1 MKTKRV
7 LVGMS
12 GGIDSSAVCMML
24 QEQGYEV
31 VGVTMRV
38 WDLPRQ
44 FSQPNQEHPDFIV
57 EAKSLAQRLGIAHYV
72 ADERDDFKNT
82 VVHNFIDEY
91 MQGRTPNPCVMCN
104 PTFKFRMLIEWADRL
119 ECDYIAT
126 GHYVQVREERG
137 LYYIHCGEDMAKD
150 QSYFLWR
157 LGQEVLSRCIFPLGG
172 MKKTDVRAYL
182 DKKGFEMKAREG
194 ESMEVCF
201 IDKDYRDFLSEQV
214 PDINQRIGQ
223 GKFVDVQGRTIGT
236 HEGFPYYTVGQ
247 RKGLGVALGKPAYVL
262 RINALKNTVV
272 LGDAEQLET
281 EAMLVSDARFVNKTD
296 LEDMDLSVRIRYRS
310 RPIPCKISKVDDLFP
325 DESVKKD
332 MWLVRFMTKASAVTP
347 GQSAVFYINDK
358 MVGGAYI
365 CSQKGLQAY
374 LQE

>member
-44 FSQPNQEHPDFIV
+44 FSQPNQEYPDFIE

-72 ADERDDFKNT
+72 ADEREDFKKT
-82 VVHNFIDEY
+82 VVRNFIDEY
-91 MQGRTPNPCVMCN
+91 MQGLTPNPCVMCN

-137 LYYIHCGEDMAKD
+137 LYYIHCGEDVSKD

-157 LGQEVLSRCIFPLGG
+157 LGQDVLSRCIFPLGG

-296 LEDMDLSVRIRYRS
+296 LEDVDLSVRIRYRS

>member
-44 FSQPNQEHPDFIV
+44 FSQPNQEYPDFIV

-82 VVHNFIDEY
+82 VVRNFIDEY

-137 LYYIHCGEDMAKD
+137 LYYIHCGEDVTKD

-157 LGQEVLSRCIFPLGG
+157 LGQDVLSRCIFPLGG

-182 DKKGFEMKAREG
+182 DKKGFEIKAREG

-247 RKGLGVALGKPAYVL
+247 RKGLGVVLGKPAYVL

-310 RPIPCKISKVDDLFP
+310 RPIPCMISKVDDLFP

>member
-44 FSQPNQEHPDFIV
+44 FSQPNQEHPDFIE

-72 ADERDDFKNT
+72 ADEREDFKNT
-82 VVHNFIDEY
+82 VVRNFIDEY

-126 GHYVQVREERG
+126 GHYVQVREECG
-137 LYYIHCGEDMAKD
+137 LYYIHCGEDVAKD

-157 LGQEVLSRCIFPLGG
+157 LGQDVLSRCIFPLGG

-281 EAMLVSDARFVNKTD
+281 EAMLVSDALFVSIDD
-296 LEDMDLSVRIRYRS
+296 LENVELSVRIRYRS

>member
-44 FSQPNQEHPDFIV
+44 FSQPNQEHPDFIE
-57 EAKSLAQRLGIAHYV
+57 EAKLLAQRLGIAHYV
-72 ADERDDFKNT
+72 ADERDDFKKT
-82 VVHNFIDEY
+82 VVRNFIDEY

-126 GHYVQVREERG
+126 GHYVKISEEG
-137 LYYIHCGEDMAKD
+137 GWYYIHCGEDVAKD

-157 LGQEVLSRCIFPLGG
+157 LGQDVLSRCIFPLGG

-236 HEGFPYYTVGQ
+236 HEGFPYYTIGQ

-296 LEDMDLSVRIRYRS
+296 LEDVDLSVRIRYRS